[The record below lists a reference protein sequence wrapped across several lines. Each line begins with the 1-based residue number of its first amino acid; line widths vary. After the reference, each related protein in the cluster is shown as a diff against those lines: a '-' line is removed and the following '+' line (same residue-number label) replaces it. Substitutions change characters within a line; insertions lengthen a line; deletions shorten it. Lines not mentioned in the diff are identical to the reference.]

1 MLSNKAQHI
10 IRDFL
15 IICASAA
22 FAYLLTKSQA
32 IPTLLEY
39 DGNLKF
45 LLAIIF
51 GALFTTIFT
60 IVPAS
65 VALVEMSSTIHP
77 VTISILGGIGA
88 MLIDSIIASFVR
100 KDITRDLKGISRM
113 SFKWHFISLFH
124 FGFLKWLSF
133 IVGLLV
139 IASPLPDEL
148 GLFFIGIS
156 KVRGKY
162 LPFVFFLANFLG
174 IYILLSL
181 AQKIG

>member
-1 MLSNKAQHI
+1 MLSHKSQHV
-10 IRDFL
+10 IRDFF

-22 FAYLLTKSQA
+22 FAYFLTKSQL
-32 IPTLLEY
+32 IPSLLEY
-39 DGNLKF
+39 DGGLKF
-45 LLAIIF
+45 LLPIIF

-65 VALVEMSSTIHP
+65 VALVEMSSTTHP
-77 VTISILGGIGA
+77 ILISILGGIGA
-88 MLIDSIIASFVR
+88 MIVDSVIASFVR
-100 KDITRDLKGISRM
+100 KDITRDLKSISRM

-133 IVGLLV
+133 ILGLIV

-181 AQKIG
+181 AQKIA

>member
-1 MLSNKAQHI
+1 MLSNKAQHA
-10 IRDFL
+10 IRDFF

-22 FAYLLTKSQA
+22 SAYFLAKSH
-32 IPTLLEY
+32 IIHTLLEY
-39 DGNLKF
+39 DGALRF
-45 LLAIIF
+45 LLPIIF

-65 VALVEMSSTIHP
+65 VALVEINNNMHP
-77 VTISILGGIGA
+77 VFISALGGLGA
-88 MLIDSIIASFVR
+88 MIVDSIIASFVR

-133 IVGLLV
+133 ILGLIV

-181 AQKIG
+181 AEKIG